1 MLLENKSSVE
11 CLRRRIDC
19 VFVFVLLDYL
29 RAHVSSGL
37 TVTVTFARRGRVILC
52 VPSVSVLRSSQDGRR
67 LILCVQSVSVLRSSQ
82 DGQEA
87 RPVAD
92 HM

>member
-1 MLLENKSSVE
+1 MLLEDKSRVE
-11 CLRRRIDC
+11 CLRRGIDC

-37 TVTVTFARRGRVILC
+37 TVTLTFARRGRVILC
-52 VPSVSVLRSSQDGRR
+52 VPSVSVLRSSQDG
-67 LILCVQSVSVLRSSQ
+67 
-82 DGQEA
+82 QEA
-87 RPVAD
+87 RPVAE